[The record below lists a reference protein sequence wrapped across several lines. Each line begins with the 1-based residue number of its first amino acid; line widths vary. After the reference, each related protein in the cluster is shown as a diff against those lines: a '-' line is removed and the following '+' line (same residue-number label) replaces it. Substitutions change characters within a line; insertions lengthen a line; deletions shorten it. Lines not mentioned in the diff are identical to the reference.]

1 MDMSWG
7 RRKRSERLL
16 FVKGFGGLRRED
28 IMTRAVEQGRGENV
42 WDKVREVGTSQNIQG
57 LWDTIKARNKI
68 PMAM

>member
-1 MDMSWG
+1 
-7 RRKRSERLL
+7 
-16 FVKGFGGLRRED
+16 
-28 IMTRAVEQGRGENV
+28 MTRVVEQSRGENV